1 MSPRHSAN
9 FDATSPSSATSVVQD
24 TLPGIQFDGG
34 DSLCSQMNQDS
45 SCPAVTAEYGC
56 TDAKMNVTRIVALLN
71 VIDMA
76 GDP

>member
-1 MSPRHSAN
+1 MY
-9 FDATSPSSATSVVQD
+9 
-24 TLPGIQFDGG
+24 GIQFDGG
-34 DSLCSQMNQDS
+34 DSLCSQMNQGS

-56 TDAKMNVTRIVALLN
+56 TDAEMNVTRIVALLN

>member
-1 MSPRHSAN
+1 MY
-9 FDATSPSSATSVVQD
+9 
-24 TLPGIQFDGG
+24 GIQFDGG
-34 DSLCSQMNQDS
+34 DSLCSQMNQGY

-56 TDAKMNVTRIVALLN
+56 TDAEMNVTQIVALLN